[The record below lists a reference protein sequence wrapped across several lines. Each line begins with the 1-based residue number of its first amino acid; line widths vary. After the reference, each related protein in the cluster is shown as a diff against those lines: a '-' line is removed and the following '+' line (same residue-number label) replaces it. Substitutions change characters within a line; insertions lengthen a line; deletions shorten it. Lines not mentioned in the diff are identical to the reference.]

1 MSVEA
6 KLGRQ
11 AIGAA
16 GELFLQYQLIKRGID
31 SARLTTDSGID
42 LVMYVPG
49 SREAHTIQV
58 KATNTNYPNGPGTSP
73 QLWWIFPRTCKAQW
87 LAVVDLTRD
96 RAWLLPIED
105 ALREARGNDS
115 KGNTNL
121 QWYIGEKRSCP
132 ESGVNREHGRRFR
145 FTTCKSAKKEITPV
159 PVRVSATD
167 RIRTKIDAL
176 FAEDRELPEILEEV
190 ARLGAQL
197 LMQAALEAEV
207 TEFLGRERYQR
218 TAACLDAN
226 DGSRNGYRPV
236 TVKTTTG
243 PVTLERP
250 KLRGTTVAFA
260 SRLFGKHVTKTNA
273 LETLVIAAFVRGLSV
288 RDVQATLAE
297 TLGDQAAISKSTVS
311 EVCKAIR
318 AEYQAWARRR
328 LDEIMLDYLF
338 LDASFF
344 RMHPGSPAEPVLA
357 AWGITTEGKPVFVGL
372 SPGTGESTDAWAD
385 FLTDLGERGLGCPL
399 LVVSDGAKGLIAAI
413 EQIYP
418 KALRQRCLIHR
429 LRNVLAKIPTGMQ
442 AEVRDGYWAI
452 FDTTDLNIE
461 PGPQLVEIVDKR
473 IEAFAAKYSDLYPA
487 AMRILLTDKAGL
499 TAYLRFPVEHHG
511 RVRHSNFIERS
522 FGETKRRTK
531 VIGRFPGETS
541 AISLVWAVLD
551 RASAGWR
558 GLTMTPVGTR
568 LLQDLR
574 RSLLDPPRELRPP
587 PSTTSGDTDQADP
600 ISAIA

>member
-1 MSVEA
+1 
-6 KLGRQ
+6 
-11 AIGAA
+11 
-16 GELFLQYQLIKRGID
+16 
-31 SARLTTDSGID
+31 
-42 LVMYVPG
+42 VP
-49 SREAHTIQV
+49 A
-58 KATNTNYPNGPGTSP
+58 
-73 QLWWIFPRTCKAQW
+73 
-87 LAVVDLTRD
+87 
-96 RAWLLPIED
+96 
-105 ALREARGNDS
+105 
-115 KGNTNL
+115 
-121 QWYIGEKRSCP
+121 
-132 ESGVNREHGRRFR
+132 
-145 FTTCKSAKKEITPV
+145 
-159 PVRVSATD
+159 RVSATD
-167 RIRTKIDAL
+167 RIRTEIDAL

-218 TAACLDAN
+218 STTCLDAN
-226 DGSRNGYRPV
+226 GGSRNGYRPV

-243 PVTLERP
+243 PVRLERP
-250 KLRGTTVAFA
+250 KLRGTTHAFA

-288 RDVQATLAE
+288 RDVEATLAE
-297 TLGDQAAISKSTVS
+297 ALGDQAAISKSTVS

-318 AEYQAWARRR
+318 AEYQTWARRR
-328 LDEIMLDYLF
+328 LDQIVLDYLF

-372 SPGTGESTDAWAD
+372 APGTGESTDAWAD
-385 FLTDLGERGLGCPL
+385 FLTDLRDRGLATPL
-399 LVVSDGAKGLIAAI
+399 LIVSDGAKGLIAAI

-429 LRNVLAKIPTGMQ
+429 LRNVLAKVPTGMQ
-442 AEVRDGYWAI
+442 TEIRDGYWAI
-452 FDTTDLNIE
+452 FATTDLNTVG
-461 PGPQLVEIVDKR
+461 PGPQLVKIIDKR
-473 IEAFAAKYSDLYPA
+473 IEAFATKYADLYPA
-487 AMRILLTDKAGL
+487 AMRILGNDKTGL
-499 TAYLRFPVEHHG
+499 TAYLRFPGEHHG
-511 RVRHSNFIERS
+511 RVRHSNFIERC

-574 RSLLDPPRELRPP
+574 RSLLDPPRQLRPP
-587 PSTTSGDTDQADP
+587 PTTSYDTDQADP
-600 ISAIA
+600 SRPPRSNLAPRRLRSQKGSAYG

>member
-1 MSVEA
+1 
-6 KLGRQ
+6 
-11 AIGAA
+11 
-16 GELFLQYQLIKRGID
+16 
-31 SARLTTDSGID
+31 
-42 LVMYVPG
+42 
-49 SREAHTIQV
+49 
-58 KATNTNYPNGPGTSP
+58 
-73 QLWWIFPRTCKAQW
+73 
-87 LAVVDLTRD
+87 
-96 RAWLLPIED
+96 
-105 ALREARGNDS
+105 
-115 KGNTNL
+115 
-121 QWYIGEKRSCP
+121 
-132 ESGVNREHGRRFR
+132 
-145 FTTCKSAKKEITPV
+145 
-159 PVRVSATD
+159 
-167 RIRTKIDAL
+167 
-176 FAEDRELPEILEEV
+176 
-190 ARLGAQL
+190 
-197 LMQAALEAEV
+197 
-207 TEFLGRERYQR
+207 
-218 TAACLDAN
+218 
-226 DGSRNGYRPV
+226 
-236 TVKTTTG
+236 
-243 PVTLERP
+243 
-250 KLRGTTVAFA
+250 
-260 SRLFGKHVTKTNA
+260 
-273 LETLVIAAFVRGLSV
+273 
-288 RDVQATLAE
+288 
-297 TLGDQAAISKSTVS
+297 
-311 EVCKAIR
+311 
-318 AEYQAWARRR
+318 
-328 LDEIMLDYLF
+328 MLDYLF

-357 AWGITTEGKPVFVGL
+357 PWGITTEGKPVFVGL
-372 SPGTGESTDAWAD
+372 SPATGESTDAWAD
-385 FLTDLGERGLGCPL
+385 FLTDLWERGPL

-413 EQIYP
+413 EQVYP
-418 KALRQRCLIHR
+418 KALRQRRLIHR

-442 AEVRDGYWAI
+442 AEIRDGYWAI

-473 IEAFAAKYSDLYPA
+473 IEAFAAKYSGLHPA